1 MVLKDVI
8 SGGKGQAF
16 MLCNEAIVRGAIE
29 ADVKVVAFYPGAP
42 TSEILDTF
50 SEALG
55 SFDYHMQIATNE
67 KVALEICAGASFAG
81 FRSLT
86 AMKSVGMNVA
96 SDTLFVLGY
105 TGVRGGLVVVMAD
118 DPHAHSSQ
126 SEQDGRF
133 FAPNAYVPMLEPS
146 TAQEAKEMV
155 KEAFAISERHR
166 VPVIVRTV
174 TRVNHQSGVV
184 ELGEIRR
191 GKFERARWRD
201 LKEEYLT
208 LGEVAR
214 RKKVRMLERRAELE
228 KEFEGSAFNSVLRGE
243 GGAGTG
249 IVTSSVSYLYVL
261 EALKS
266 LGLWGRVPVLK
277 LGTTYPVPRRLVADF
292 IRGLKGV
299 IVVEELS
306 PYLENEVAVIAKD
319 VNPAVGIFGKRS
331 GHFSEAWELNPD
343 LVSEGIASALGLEHG
358 DKTKIVEEARALKEG
373 MPDRYPTFCPGC
385 PHRGTFAALSQA
397 LRALSASGKGY
408 YFANDIGCYSMWVF
422 PPISKADSSLCMG
435 ASVGIAN
442 GLSNVIEERVVAVV
456 GDSTFYHAALPAI
469 LNAVH
474 NRNKFTLFIL
484 DNSVT
489 AMTGQQPNLSTEYT
503 AGWREGK
510 RVPIED
516 VCRAAG
522 AEFVE
527 VVDSYSVKENVP
539 VFRRAL
545 EYEGLAV
552 VVSRRECALYGDR
565 RKRRRGEKITP
576 FEVDKSVC
584 RRPYACIRD
593 VYCPAHEI
601 DGDGQPRI
609 SPELCDGCSVCSRM
623 CAFGSIRRAGASNGT
638 ASGIQK
644 ENQKKNEN
652 GNEKEKEGGRE
663 RR

>member
-1 MVLKDVI
+1 MVLKDVV
-8 SGGKGQAF
+8 SPDKGKAF
-16 MLCNEAIVRGAIE
+16 MLCNEAIARGAIE

-55 SFDYHMQIATNE
+55 SFDYQMQIATNE

-105 TGVRGGLVVVMAD
+105 TGVRGGMVIVMAD

-133 FAPNAYVPMLEPS
+133 FAPNAYIPMLEPS
-146 TAQEAKEMV
+146 TAQESKDMV

-184 ELGEIRR
+184 ELDGIRR
-191 GKFERARWRD
+191 GGFSRARWRE

-214 RKKVRMLERRAELE
+214 RKKLRMLERRADLE
-228 KEFEGSAFNSVLRGE
+228 REFERSAFNSILGGDE
-243 GGAGTG
+243 GAGTG
-249 IVTSSVSYLYVL
+249 IVTSSVAYLYVL
-261 EALKS
+261 EALKALS
-266 LGLWGRVPVLK
+266 LSGKVPVLK
-277 LGTTYPVPRRLVADF
+277 LGTTYPVPRGLVAGF
-292 IRGLKGV
+292 LKRLGGA

-306 PYLENEVAVIAKD
+306 PYLENEVAIIAKEESPG
-319 VNPAVGIFGKRS
+319 VRIFGKRS

-343 LVSEGIASALGLEHG
+343 LVAKGIASALGVPYE
-358 DKTKIVEEARALKEG
+358 DKSGILEEARGLKEG
-373 MPDRYPTFCPGC
+373 MPERYPTFCPGC
-385 PHRGTFAALSQA
+385 PHRGTFVALSQA
-397 LRALSASGKGY
+397 LRALSAGGKGY

-422 PPISKADSSLCMG
+422 PPISRADSSLCMG

-456 GDSTFYHAALPAI
+456 GDSTFYHAALPAV
-469 LNAVH
+469 LNAIH
-474 NRNKFTLFIL
+474 NRNKFTLLVL

-489 AMTGQQPNLSTEYT
+489 AMTGQQPNLSTEFT

-510 RVPIED
+510 RIPIED

-527 VVDSYSVKENVP
+527 VIDSYQVKENVA
-539 VFRRAL
+539 VLRKAL
-545 EYEGLAV
+545 EYDGLAI

-565 RKRRRGEKITP
+565 RKRRRGERITP
-576 FEVDKSVC
+576 FHVDKSSC

-601 DGDGQPRI
+601 DEDGQPRI

-623 CAFGSIRRAGASNGT
+623 CAFGSIRREGA
-638 ASGIQK
+638 
-644 ENQKKNEN
+644 
-652 GNEKEKEGGRE
+652 EGERE
-663 RR
+663 